1 MGEISELVSAHRTH
15 PIVVGVGWCG
25 GGKANKKWP
34 YNNSWRVFYQEKAN
48 MDEDPTRLSS
58 VTPELGLTGYLYK
71 KTRNE
76 NWQRRF
82 FKTQGFYLTYYK
94 NRKMEKLLAALSL
107 PQVGNIYAID
117 EKGGEGEGGTFALEL
132 NTRVYILKANDRET
146 ADVWVNTLLRLRE
159 QGVSATQ
166 PSPATVSNMNMER
179 SPPKAVI
186 TDATWVKSQSGFCD
200 CFKTSS

>member
-1 MGEISELVSAHRTH
+1 
-15 PIVVGVGWCG
+15 
-25 GGKANKKWP
+25 
-34 YNNSWRVFYQEKAN
+34 

-166 PSPATVSNMNMER
+166 PSPSTVSNMNMER
-179 SPPKAVI
+179 SPPKATK

-200 CFKTSS
+200 CLKFSS